1 MDNSEK
7 MVLVIIA
14 QLETS
19 LIPRLKCAVTVLKD
33 SDLTLLPLPV
43 TVWDNSIKQS
53 GTMLLKVNAIHVLMV
68 NILSPRITPVQ
79 IVHTLIIGGLMKLLE
94 CAKIAQLILIG
105 INLLTLVSHVLR
117 AKNINELR

>member
-1 MDNSEK
+1 MDNTEK
-7 MVLVIIA
+7 MLLVIIA
-14 QLETS
+14 QLEIS
-19 LIPRLKCAVTVLKD
+19 LIPRRKCALTVLKA

-53 GTMLLKVNAIHVLMV
+53 GTMLLKANAIHVLMV

-94 CAKIAQLILIG
+94 SAEIAQLILIG
-105 INLLTLVSHVLR
+105 INLLTLVSHVLM